1 MTSREHLQY
10 TTGSDVR
17 KRGSDILSK
26 KSEQPGYWAV
36 IPAPV
41 RYDDR
46 IPANAKLLY
55 GEISALCDMKGFC
68 WAKNEYFA
76 QLFGWAAPTVTR
88 LLASLRDAGYLT
100 VEMVPTSTGSERR
113 IFAGLCTGGVRKIA
127 ETPLRKNVGGVSA
140 KMITPL
146 QYKGNS
152 TYEHTPLTPHGGK
165 TRKKAEWE
173 PERFEGLWKFYPEI
187 RKADGT
193 STSKGDKSEARR
205 AWNALR
211 PSPELIDTMGVWLKA
226 KLKYDDQ
233 YARGYGVKTV
243 SVWLNGIRRNGGVL
257 EMPEIPQETQPRPD
271 SRVQERK
278 GDYEI

>member
-1 MTSREHLQY
+1 MSIPPQY
-10 TTGSDVR
+10 NR
-17 KRGSDILSK
+17 NNI
-26 KSEQPGYWAV
+26 
-36 IPAPV
+36 I
-41 RYDDR
+41 
-46 IPANAKLLY
+46 N
-55 GEISALCDMKGFC
+55 
-68 WAKNEYFA
+68 N
-76 QLFGWAAPTVTR
+76 
-88 LLASLRDAGYLT
+88 
-100 VEMVPTSTGSERR
+100 
-113 IFAGLCTGGVRKIA
+113 
-127 ETPLRKNVGGVSA
+127 
-140 KMITPL
+140 
-146 QYKGNS
+146 
-152 TYEHTPLTPHGGK
+152 TPLTPQGGK

-173 PERFEGLWKFYPEI
+173 PERFEGLWKFYPVI

-193 STSKGDKSEARR
+193 STSKGDKSDARR

-271 SRVQERK
+271 SRVVERA

>member
-1 MTSREHLQY
+1 M
-10 TTGSDVR
+10 
-17 KRGSDILSK
+17 SK
-26 KSEQPGYWAV
+26 KIEQPAYWGV

-46 IPANAKLLY
+46 LPANAKLLY
-55 GEISALCDMKGFC
+55 GEISALCDRKGFC
-68 WAKNEYFA
+68 WAKNDYFA
-76 QLFGWAAPTVTR
+76 ELYGWSADTVTR
-88 LLASLRDAGYLT
+88 LIRKLRDAGYLT
-100 VEMVPTSTGSERR
+100 VEMVPTATGSERR
-113 IFAGLCTGGVRKIA
+113 IFAGVCTRGVGKNA
-127 ETPLRKNVGGVSA
+127 ETPLGKKVGGVSA
-140 KMITPL
+140 KKSTPHNIRTDN
-146 QYKGNS
+146 YNN
-152 TYEHTPLTPHGGK
+152 TPLTPQGGK
-165 TRKKAEWE
+165 TREKAEWE
-173 PERFEGLWKFYPEI
+173 PERFEGLWKFYPVI

-193 STSKGDKSEARR
+193 STSKGDKSDARR

-257 EMPEIPQETQPRPD
+257 EMPEIPQETQPCPD